1 MDKSIIREFT
11 QFTLIILLLT
21 IISCNRLTI
30 DNTSVRTF
38 TDSFRKIQASL
49 DRDDQIKFE
58 IACLVL
64 YSQEVSIDDISSYDV
79 NDLKTRTEFRNIF
92 ANKAASDIMDQADDI
107 MDDNHN
113 LKLQMM
119 MIEIG
124 IKGRDLGIFEK

>member
-1 MDKSIIREFT
+1 M
-11 QFTLIILLLT
+11 LLT
-21 IISCNRLTI
+21 LGSCNNITI
-30 DNTSVRTF
+30 DNSSEKTF
-38 TDSFRKIQASL
+38 GDSFRKIQSSL

-64 YSQEVSIDDISSYDV
+64 YSQETSNDDLSSYDV

-92 ANKAASDIMDQADDI
+92 ANKTAGDIIDQADNI
-107 MDDNHN
+107 MEKNQN

-124 IKGRDLGIFEK
+124 IKGRDLGVFDN